1 MAIVR
6 SRELLP
12 NWDEI
17 PAKLLQYCIKEHRDG
32 IERIQK
38 LEDYYKGKH
47 EILKR
52 DLGGDDKGLPNNK
65 LVANHAKYIT
75 DVASGYFG
83 GDPVKY
89 TGKQIEPITDAYKA
103 ADVASHDSEMVKDLS
118 MYGISLE
125 LHYMS
130 SDDPP
135 IPRVSCIDPRQIFLV
150 VDDSVEYKSLFAVHY
165 YEKRD
170 MENKAIGWY
179 VNVYTA
185 NKIARYEIKDIG
197 GEDFE
202 QISSTNHYY
211 KTVPVVEFWNN
222 EEQQGDFEQQLS
234 LINAYNTLG
243 SDRMNDKEQFVD
255 SILKLIGASLG
266 DTEEDAGRTI
276 RMLKKYK
283 VLELPAGVDAD
294 ASWLTKT
301 LNEADTEVLRN
312 ALKSDIHEFSMVPNL
327 TDEKFAGNVSGE
339 AMKYKLFGLEKLAE
353 TKERYFVQGLRERLK
368 LFANILQVK
377 AQAVAINDVEITMTR
392 SLPSNDTETAL
403 LISQLSGHVSNETLI
418 SQLSFVKDPVA
429 ENEKVMAEKA
439 QALKDQQ
446 AAFGMPMGD
455 QNDDEDPVTDDED
468 EE

>member
-6 SRELLP
+6 SRELLDS
-12 NWDEI
+12 WDEI

-38 LEDYYKGKH
+38 LEDYYKGEH

-89 TGKQIEPITDAYKA
+89 AGNQIEPITNAYKA

-118 MYGISLE
+118 MFGAALE

-170 MENKAIGWY
+170 MENKADGWY

-185 NKIARYEIKDIG
+185 NKIVRYEVKDIG

-202 QISSTNHYY
+202 QVSITDHYY
-211 KTVPVVEFWNN
+211 KSVPVVEFWNN
-222 EEQQGDFEQQLS
+222 EEQQGDYEQQLT
-234 LINAYNTLG
+234 LIDAYNTLG

-339 AMKYKLFGLEKLAE
+339 AMKYKLFGLEKLSE

-368 LFANILQVK
+368 LFATILQVK
-377 AQAVAINDVEITMTR
+377 AQAVEINDVEITMTR
-392 SLPSNDTETAL
+392 SVPSNDADTAL

-439 QALKDQQ
+439 KALKDQQ
-446 AAFGMPMGD
+446 EAFKMPMGD
-455 QNDDEDPVTDDED
+455 SDDEDPVTDDE
-468 EE
+468 EEE

>member
-1 MAIVR
+1 
-6 SRELLP
+6 
-12 NWDEI
+12 
-17 PAKLLQYCIKEHRDG
+17 
-32 IERIQK
+32 
-38 LEDYYKGKH
+38 
-47 EILKR
+47 
-52 DLGGDDKGLPNNK
+52 
-65 LVANHAKYIT
+65 
-75 DVASGYFG
+75 
-83 GDPVKY
+83 
-89 TGKQIEPITDAYKA
+89 
-103 ADVASHDSEMVKDLS
+103 
-118 MYGISLE
+118 
-125 LHYMS
+125 
-130 SDDPP
+130 
-135 IPRVSCIDPRQIFLV
+135 
-150 VDDSVEYKSLFAVHY
+150 
-165 YEKRD
+165 

-202 QISSTNHYY
+202 QISSTDHYY

-222 EEQQGDFEQQLS
+222 KEQQGDFEQQLS

-446 AAFGMPMGD
+446 AAFGMPMGGN
-455 QNDDEDPVTDDED
+455 NDDNPVTDDED
-468 EE
+468 QE

>member
-1 MAIVR
+1 MAIIR
-6 SRELLP
+6 SRELLD

-89 TGKQIEPITDAYKA
+89 TGSQIEPITDAYKA

-118 MYGISLE
+118 MFGVALE

-170 MENKAIGWY
+170 MENKADGWY

-185 NKIARYEIKDIG
+185 TKKVRYEIDDIG
-197 GEDFE
+197 GDGFKELD
-202 QISSTNHYY
+202 STDHYY
-211 KTVPVVEFWNN
+211 KSVPVVEFWNN
-222 EEQQGDFEQQLS
+222 EEQQGDYEQQLT
-234 LINAYNTLG
+234 LIDAYNTLG

-266 DTEEDAGRTI
+266 DTEEEAGRTI

-339 AMKYKLFGLEKLAE
+339 AMKYKLFGLEKLSE

-368 LFANILQVK
+368 LFATILQVK
-377 AQAVAINDVEITMTR
+377 AQAVEINDVEITMTR
-392 SLPSNDTETAL
+392 SVPSNDADTAL
-403 LISQLSGHVSNETLI
+403 LIGQLSGHVSNETLI

-446 AAFGMPMGD
+446 EAFKMPMGD
-455 QNDDEDPVTDDED
+455 NDDEDPVTDDE
-468 EE
+468 EEE

>member
-6 SRELLP
+6 SRELLD

-32 IERIQK
+32 IERIKK
-38 LEDYYKGKH
+38 LENYYKGEH

-89 TGKQIEPITDAYKA
+89 AGSQIEPITDAYKA

-118 MYGISLE
+118 MFGVALE

-170 MENKAIGWY
+170 MENKADGWY

-185 NKIARYEIKDIG
+185 TKKVRYEIEDIG
-197 GEDFE
+197 GEGFKELD
-202 QISSTNHYY
+202 STEHYY
-211 KTVPVVEFWNN
+211 KSVPVVEFWNN
-222 EEQQGDFEQQLS
+222 EEQQGDFEQQLT
-234 LINAYNTLG
+234 LIDAYNTLG

-339 AMKYKLFGLEKLAE
+339 AMKYKLFGLEKLSE

-368 LFANILQVK
+368 LFATILQVK
-377 AQAVAINDVEITMTR
+377 AQAVEINDVEITMTR
-392 SLPSNDTETAL
+392 SVPSNDTDTAL

-446 AAFGMPMGD
+446 RVFSMPMGG
-455 QNDDEDPVTDDED
+455 QNDDNPVTDDED